1 MAGSDTFRGCSF
13 QAAFCVSLGLEVLQ
27 GAAEVLVVE
36 GDEDIVDASLEDASG
51 AAQRIIQAKTKAEPY
66 SWQPQEI
73 ANSGSPG
80 RSEAE
85 RRGPPASSQVQGQ
98 IPERAGSTL
107 SAQLFGS

>member
-51 AAQRIIQAKTKAEPY
+51 AARRIVQAKTKAEPY
-66 SWQPQEI
+66 SWQP
-73 ANSGSPG
+73 
-80 RSEAE
+80 
-85 RRGPPASSQVQGQ
+85 
-98 IPERAGSTL
+98 
-107 SAQLFGS
+107 